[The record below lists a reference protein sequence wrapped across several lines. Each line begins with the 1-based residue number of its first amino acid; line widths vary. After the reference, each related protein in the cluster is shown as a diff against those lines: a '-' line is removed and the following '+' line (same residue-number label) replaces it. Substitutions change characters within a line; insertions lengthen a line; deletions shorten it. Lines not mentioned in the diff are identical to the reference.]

1 MRVKAKR
8 VKEGFLIPLI
18 KGFEDKE
25 EIEVE
30 IELLSKEQLDDEFVD
45 KHWKALA
52 LDTVSGERE
61 DDEIIYE
68 AAWRFYNEK
77 HGN

>member
-18 KGFEDKE
+18 NGFEDKE

-30 IELLSKEQLDDEFVD
+30 IELEIKETDTDFLKFLSKIYRGRENISKIPDE
-45 KHWKALA
+45 KALEEG
-52 LDTVSGERE
+52 LRGK
-61 DDEIIYE
+61 Y
-68 AAWRFYNEK
+68 
-77 HGN
+77 GL